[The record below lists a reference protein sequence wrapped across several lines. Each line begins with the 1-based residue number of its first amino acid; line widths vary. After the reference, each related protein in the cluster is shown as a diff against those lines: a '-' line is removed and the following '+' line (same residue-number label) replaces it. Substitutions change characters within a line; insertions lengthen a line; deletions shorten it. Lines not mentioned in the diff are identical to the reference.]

1 MQMVRVK
8 IWDKEENGFQNIV
21 DLNFEVKTVKLNDS
35 LTDKTYKKKFEDVIF
50 VRYTWQ
56 KDIEN
61 KEIYEGDI
69 LKNSNDEYFLVV
81 GNEKGD
87 EFYLRNDEKDI
98 YLESSLIEKD
108 EITNVGNMLQNRELL
123 RKAFKEGV

>member
-8 IWDKEENGFQNIV
+8 IWDQEENGFQNIV

-98 YLESSLIEKD
+98 YLESSLVEKD